1 MAEDDPQDTP
11 EQEPTPT
18 QQTKPR
24 GKDERGEPAK
34 PVEIPVPKRSA
45 WERVL
50 SRAARVPDQAGHD
63 EQHSEDQ

>member
-1 MAEDDPQDTP
+1 MAEDDSQDAP

-24 GKDERGEPAK
+24 GRDEQGQPAK
-34 PVEIPVPKRSA
+34 PIESPGPKRSA

-50 SRAARVPDQAGHD
+50 GRATRSGKAAV
-63 EQHSEDQ
+63 ESERK